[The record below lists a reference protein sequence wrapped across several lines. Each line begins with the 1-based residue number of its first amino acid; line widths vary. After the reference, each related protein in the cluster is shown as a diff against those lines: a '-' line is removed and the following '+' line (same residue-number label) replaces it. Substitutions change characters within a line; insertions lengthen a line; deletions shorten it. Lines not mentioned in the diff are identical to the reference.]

1 MDYRISLTDGTSQ
14 VIQIIS
20 VTFKKLKVWKLT
32 FISGKDIML
41 YKVGTQWLQRS
52 EDYLEQCYVITIGAF
67 IDRMEA
73 TNNLSV

>member
-32 FISGKDIML
+32 FTSGKDIML

-73 TNNLSV
+73 TNSFSV